1 MVDEMSYVDLLSKL
15 YDDVESNVTIPECK
29 RKEIL
34 EMISRL
40 MARLFK
46 YSA

>member
-1 MVDEMSYVDLLSKL
+1 MDEMSYVDLLSKL
-15 YDDVESNVTIPECK
+15 YDDVESNVAIPAK
-29 RKEIL
+29 KKKAIL

-40 MARLFK
+40 MARLFQ

>member
-1 MVDEMSYVDLLSKL
+1 MLDEMSYIDLLNKL
-15 YDDVESNVTIPECK
+15 YDDVESDIAIPERK

-40 MARLFK
+40 EARLFK

>member
-1 MVDEMSYVDLLSKL
+1 MEMTYVDLLSKL
-15 YDDVESNVTIPECK
+15 YDDVESNVAIPERK

>member
-1 MVDEMSYVDLLSKL
+1 MDEMSYVDLLNKL
-15 YDDVESNVTIPECK
+15 YDDVESNVTIPERK

-34 EMISRL
+34 EMIARL
-40 MARLFK
+40 EASLFK